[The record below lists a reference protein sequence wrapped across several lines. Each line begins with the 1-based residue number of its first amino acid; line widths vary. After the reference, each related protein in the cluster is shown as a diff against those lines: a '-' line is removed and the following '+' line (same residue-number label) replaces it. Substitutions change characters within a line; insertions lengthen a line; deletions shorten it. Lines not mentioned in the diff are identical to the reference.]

1 MAFYEIVREGNADN
15 AYLRIK
21 ELENVIEKK
30 EGKNSKMLYE
40 NCHLF
45 LRVCGRNERIIQLL
59 QKIIDKCRKY
69 DPLNADYVIEQGF
82 QLLMLNQIE

>member
-45 LRVCGRNERIIQLL
+45 LRVCGRNGRIIQLL
-59 QKIIDKCRKY
+59 QKITDKCRKY
-69 DPLNADYVIEQGF
+69 DPLNAD
-82 QLLMLNQIE
+82 